1 MARPQVEDMTTLL
14 IDVFLLLLLVI
25 TAIGAVTVRSLL
37 AATLLLAIYSLLMA
51 LVWVS
56 LQAVDVA
63 FTEAAVGGGI
73 STVLLIATLVFIG
86 RREAPAPLI
95 HWPSAAAVVITGAVL
110 IYGTLDMPRFGDPQA
125 PPHQHVAPHYIAH
138 AMEETRVPNF
148 VTAVLASYRGYD
160 TLFETAVIYT
170 AGLGL
175 ILLLRGARARRRER
189 RR

>member
-1 MARPQVEDMTTLL
+1 MTTLL
-14 IDVFLLLLLVI
+14 IDAFLLLLLVI

-73 STVLLIATLVFIG
+73 STVLLIATLVYVG
-86 RREAPAPLI
+86 RYEKPAPLI
-95 HWPSAAAVVITGAVL
+95 HWPSLAAVLVTGAVL
-110 IYGTLDMPRFGDPQA
+110 IYGTLDMPRFGDPDA
-125 PPHQHVAPHYIAH
+125 PPHRHVAPYYIAH
-138 AMEETRVPNF
+138 SFEQTHVPNY

-160 TLFETAVIYT
+160 TLFETAVIYS

-175 ILLLRGARARRRER
+175 ILLLRGTRGRRRR
-189 RR
+189 RRQ

>member
-1 MARPQVEDMTTLL
+1 MTTLL

-25 TAIGAVTVRSLL
+25 TAIGAVAVRSLL

-86 RREAPAPLI
+86 RRGGHYRRSVDLRHTRYAAI
-95 HWPSAAAVVITGAVL
+95 WRSAGAATSAC
-110 IYGTLDMPRFGDPQA
+110 GTALYCARHGRD
-125 PPHQHVAPHYIAH
+125 
-138 AMEETRVPNF
+138 
-148 VTAVLASYRGYD
+148 
-160 TLFETAVIYT
+160 
-170 AGLGL
+170 
-175 ILLLRGARARRRER
+175 ARAQLCHRRPR
-189 RR
+189 

>member
-1 MARPQVEDMTTLL
+1 MNTTLV
-14 IDVFLLLLLVI
+14 INVFLLLLLVV
-25 TAIGAVTVRSLL
+25 TAVGAVMVRSLL
-37 AATLLLAIYSLLMA
+37 ASTLLLAIYSLLMA

-73 STVLLIATLVFIG
+73 STVLLIATLVFVG
-86 RREAPAPLI
+86 RREAPGPMI
-95 HWPSAAAVVITGAVL
+95 HWPSAAAVLITGAVL
-110 IYGTLDMPRFGDPQA
+110 IYGTLDMPRFGDPNA
-125 PPHQHVAPHYIAH
+125 APHQHVAPHYIEH
-138 AMEETRVPNF
+138 AVAQTQVPNF

-160 TLFETAVIYT
+160 TLFETAVIYS

-175 ILLLRGARARRRER
+175 ILLLRGAWARRRER